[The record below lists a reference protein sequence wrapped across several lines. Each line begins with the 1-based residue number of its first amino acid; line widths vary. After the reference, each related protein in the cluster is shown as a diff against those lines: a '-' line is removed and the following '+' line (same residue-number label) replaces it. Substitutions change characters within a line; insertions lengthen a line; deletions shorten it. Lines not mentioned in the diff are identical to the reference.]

1 MTGGFIGLDDP
12 RWLQALEALPH
23 DVYHR
28 PEYVGLC
35 AREEGG
41 EPVAFH
47 AEHAGSELL
56 VPLLIRPIPGAVDG
70 SLIDATAP
78 YGYASPLTNAAGP
91 DVDAL
96 LDAFYDACRER
107 GIVSAFLRLHPLLDF
122 PPSAMNRLGTVVR
135 HGRVVAIDLRKS
147 FEQLWKEIR
156 PNHRRS
162 IQAAIK
168 EGLTVHVDDWSLFGD
183 FVETYYATMK
193 RVSASRYY
201 FFSRTYFQWLLEELR
216 PHVHFLAVCSSSG
229 EFAAGGIFFATSGIM
244 QYHLGG
250 RADKYVASE
259 ATKLMLYEALRW
271 GQRSGYRVLHL
282 GGGVGGQEDSLFK
295 FKARFAS
302 ESSTFPVHTW
312 RVVIDPERYDALV
325 RNRPGPIADANY
337 FPLYRA

>member
-12 RWLQALEALPH
+12 RWLKALEALPH

-56 VPLLIRPIPGAVDG
+56 VPLLMRPIAGAGDG
-70 SLIDATAP
+70 SSIDATTP

-91 DVDAL
+91 VVDVL
-96 LDAFYDACRER
+96 LGAFYDACRER
-107 GIVSAFLRLHPLLDF
+107 GIVSAFIRVHPLLDF
-122 PPSAMNRLGTVVR
+122 PLSALNRLGRVVR

-162 IQAAIK
+162 IRAGIEK
-168 EGLTVHVDDWSLFGD
+168 GFEVHVDDWSLFGD
-183 FVETYYATMK
+183 FVETYYETMK

-201 FFSRTYFQWLLEELR
+201 FFSRTYFQSLQELR
-216 PHVHFLAVCSSSG
+216 PHVHFFAVCSSSG
-229 EFAAGGIFFATSGIM
+229 EFAAGGIFFVTSGII

-250 RADKYVASE
+250 RTDKYLASE

-271 GQRSGYRVLHL
+271 GQRSADRLLHL
-282 GGGVGGQEDSLFK
+282 GGGVGGRDDSLFK

-302 ESSTFPVHTW
+302 KSSTFPVHTW
-312 RVVIDPERYDALV
+312 RLVIDPETYDTLV